1 MSNSFIENVNYLAK
15 LDNAFGDNISL
26 NKTNI
31 SFRGTIANVKFK
43 LSYYDNSLMKI
54 LSVET
59 LFNNAAYTDLNS
71 ILSQFKSNVEDITGV
86 TCSFTLSTNNN
97 AYLVS
102 LVNISLSSSNNDIKF
117 VELKFEMEKDGIEL
131 YDVYGKITDPLKIL
145 PHLALYDEILIAS
158 IISINTYKDEL
169 IDLHTNISSLNILV
183 DNIEKLSTIYNN
195 LDNINTNINNLGNIN
210 IVANDLSNGL
220 GVSSIIN
227 VSQNIDSVNNINN
240 SVVPNINEI
249 LLADDNAIIATTK
262 ANEANASALS
272 ASNSAATA
280 TSKATI
286 ATTKANDA
294 SISAAASATSASEAS
309 SSATTASTKASIATT
324 QANTATDQATIA
336 ISQAAIASAQA
347 SNASAY
353 ASNALASEQNVANY
367 LAAIEAIYD
376 NFDDRYL
383 GAYDADPLTDN
394 DGNSLKIGAIY
405 FNLTT
410 NDVKFY
416 NGTSWENPEL
426 TSTQAASNA
435 LSYMNSA
442 QTAATNA
449 QNSATASAN
458 SATNSNIYAADSQA
472 SANSANTYA
481 SNAQVYATNSD
492 NSALASAASASN
504 SEADRILAHKAA
516 TSASDSATSSQ
527 TSATASASSASSAL
541 SAKTQAESYASD
553 ANASKLV
560 AANSATSA
568 STNATIAINKANEA
582 LVSADQAS
590 VSASTAV
597 SAAADAVISESN
609 AEASM
614 EKAEKWAEE
623 LENIEVEV
631 GKYSAK
637 HWALKAKLFA
647 NGSADNISYNG
658 SISGLVSTNTQAA
671 IDELDANIDLLG
683 TNKVDKITGKG
694 LSTEDYT
701 TAEKTKLSGIAA
713 SANNYVLPIAS
724 STVLGGVKAGTN
736 ISIDANGV
744 ISANDISVAWSEIT
758 SKPTTLSG
766 YGITDSYTKTELGTV
781 SEFNTSF
788 DLAK

>member
-15 LDNAFGDNISL
+15 LDNAFGDSASFT
-26 NKTNI
+26 KTNI
-31 SFRGTIANVKFK
+31 SFRGSSADVKFSM
-43 LSYYDNSLMKI
+43 SYYDNTDMKI
-54 LSVET
+54 KSIDT
-59 LFNNAAYTDLNS
+59 LMQDALYSDLTAILTQFKNS
-71 ILSQFKSNVEDITGV
+71 IELISGFTCLFTISND
-86 TCSFTLSTNNN
+86 NNS
-97 AYLVS
+97 YLVS
-102 LVNISLSSSNNDIKF
+102 SISFSINSSDSEKKITKVNFNMTKN
-117 VELKFEMEKDGIEL
+117 GIEL
-131 YDVYGKITDPLKIL
+131 YDTYGKINNPIKIL
-145 PHLALYDEILIAS
+145 PHLALYDDILKSSIININTFKDEVLNVDS
-158 IISINTYKDEL
+158 NIISINTVSDSISHIITVSNN
-169 IDLHTNISSLNILV
+169 IDNVNSVATNIVPNLEKILQA
-183 DNIEKLSTIYNN
+183 
-195 LDNINTNINNLGNIN
+195 NTN
-210 IVANDLSNGL
+210 
-220 GVSSIIN
+220 
-227 VSQNIDSVNNINN
+227 
-240 SVVPNINEI
+240 
-249 LLADDNAIIATTK
+249 AITAITK
-262 ANEANASALS
+262 AAEANSSAL
-272 ASNSAATA
+272 
-280 TSKATI
+280 
-286 ATTKANDA
+286 
-294 SISAAASATSASEAS
+294 ASATSASEAS
-309 SSATTASTKASIATT
+309 ISATTATI

-336 ISQAAIASAQA
+336 INQATIASAQA

-367 LAAIEAIYD
+367 LAAIEEIYD

-426 TSTQAASNA
+426 TSTQAASDA

-458 SATNSNIYAADSQA
+458 SASSSSIYAANSQT
-472 SANSANTYA
+472 SANSASTYA
-481 SNAQVYATNSD
+481 SNAQIYATNSA
-492 NSALASAASASN
+492 NSASASANSASN
-504 SEADRILAHKAA
+504 SEADRILAQTAA
-516 TSASDSATSSQ
+516 SSASDSATNSQ
-527 TSATASASSASSAL
+527 SSATASASSASSAL

-553 ANASKLV
+553 ANASKLA

-568 STNATIAINKANEA
+568 STNATIATNKANEA
-582 LVSADQAS
+582 LASADQAS

-597 SAAADAVISESN
+597 SAAANAVINESN

-658 SISGLVSTNTQAA
+658 SISGLVSTNAQSA

-744 ISANDISVAWSEIT
+744 ISANDTSVAWSEIK

-766 YGITDSYTKTELGTV
+766 YGIIDSYTKTELGTV

>member
-1 MSNSFIENVNYLAK
+1 MSNSFIENVNYVAK
-15 LDNAFGDNISL
+15 LDNAFGDSASFT
-26 NKTNI
+26 KTNI
-31 SFRGTIANVKFK
+31 SFRGSSADVKFSM
-43 LSYYDNSLMKI
+43 SYYDNTDMKI
-54 LSVET
+54 KSIDT
-59 LFNNAAYTDLNS
+59 LMQNALYSDLTAILTQFKNS
-71 ILSQFKSNVEDITGV
+71 IELISGFTCLFTISND
-86 TCSFTLSTNNN
+86 NN

-102 LVNISLSSSNNDIKF
+102 SISFSINSSDSEKKITKVNFNMTKN
-117 VELKFEMEKDGIEL
+117 GIEI
-131 YDVYGKITDPLKIL
+131 YDTYGKINNPIKIL
-145 PHLALYDEILIAS
+145 PHLALYDDILKSSIININTFKEEVLSANS
-158 IISINTYKDEL
+158 NIISINTVSDSISHIITVSNN
-169 IDLHTNISSLNILV
+169 IDNVNSVATNIVPNLEEILQA
-183 DNIEKLSTIYNN
+183 
-195 LDNINTNINNLGNIN
+195 NTN
-210 IVANDLSNGL
+210 AS
-220 GVSSIIN
+220 
-227 VSQNIDSVNNINN
+227 
-240 SVVPNINEI
+240 
-249 LLADDNAIIATTK
+249 IATIK
-262 ANEANASALS
+262 ADEANSSAL
-272 ASNSAATA
+272 
-280 TSKATI
+280 
-286 ATTKANDA
+286 
-294 SISAAASATSASEAS
+294 ASATSASEAS
-309 SSATTASTKASIATT
+309 ISATTASI
-324 QANTATDQATIA
+324 QANTATNQATIA
-336 ISQAAIASAQA
+336 TNQAVIATAQA
-347 SNASAY
+347 SSASDS

-383 GAYDADPLTDN
+383 GAYATDPLTDN
-394 DGNSLKIGAIY
+394 DGNPLNIGTIY

-458 SATNSNIYAADSQA
+458 SASSSNIYAANSQT
-472 SANSANTYA
+472 SANSASTYA
-481 SNAQVYATNSD
+481 SNAQIYATNSA
-492 NSALASAASASN
+492 NSASASATSASN
-504 SEADRILAHKAA
+504 SEADRILAQTAA
-516 TSASDSATSSQ
+516 SSASDSATSSQ

-541 SAKTQAESYASD
+541 SAKNQAESYASD
-553 ANASKLV
+553 ANASKLA

-568 STNATIAINKANEA
+568 STNSTIAINKANEA

-597 SAAADAVISESN
+597 SAAANALINESN

-623 LENIEVEV
+623 LENIEVEA

-637 HWALKAKLFA
+637 HWALKSKLFA

-658 SISGLVSTNTQAA
+658 SISGLVSTNAQAA
-671 IDELDANIDLLG
+671 IDELDANIDLLDI
-683 TNKVDKITGKG
+683 NKVDKITGKG

-744 ISANDISVAWSEIT
+744 ISANDTSVAWSEIT

-766 YGITDSYTKTELGTV
+766 YGITDAYTKTEIGAINTDYV
-781 SEFNTSF
+781 AIFNAA
-788 DLAK
+788 LV